1 MFHHSYVVA
10 LSVCQSFGL
19 CTHFSPC
26 SCYINFWFTENTS
39 WICRA
44 CERLKQMRIKQAR
57 PDPEKA
63 AKTQELHRK
72 LRVCVHNILKVRRCL
87 VWFY

>member
-1 MFHHSYVVA
+1 MSTV
-10 LSVCQSFGL
+10 
-19 CTHFSPC
+19 T
-26 SCYINFWFTENTS
+26 WFY
-39 WICRA
+39 RA

-72 LRVCVHNILKVRRCL
+72 LRVCLHNILKTRRFFT
-87 VWFY
+87 FYIGKSPWEGLPYKNDAGAHWKF